1 MSELQKEKRG
11 YEFFTIPRLNI
22 DACKEYTDIGA
33 MGFMM
38 VSWLSEFYE
47 PVRLALSD
55 GSDPLAVSKHR
66 TYSYEGRI
74 YLQISSSLAINQFS
88 AFGLDTPYKVHYLL
102 DKLAN
107 PSCGKPLIKIHLF
120 GDKVARCSLR
130 AIYPTEHLT
139 RLVVN
144 NTHIE
149 KNEQYDN
156 DEEPPTPPEPEE
168 EYAPSKEFL
177 QFVEDTKDIPAL
189 AKCNVKKLR
198 GDGYTKDAMNADKIL
213 KTFLEGSVI
222 AHYGTNFTR
231 KVTQAQLDTMTYED
245 IVKCVHNYTYA
256 QAPSFATALM
266 HFDRKYSPVINQY
279 LKEVPK
285 DKTVPSKKVDP
296 TKLPA
301 ELRIFY
307 GGTYSEGTRIG
318 INDRIMNKAGQEKFY
333 THFKPYDERFFNLYG
348 KFAEYID
355 DMGEALK
362 KINTKRVTPL
372 TLLNSYV
379 KMLKS
384 QTDPYVETTL
394 ENDLEYMA
402 MGNSKNDNFKRFAI
416 YACMQEGI
424 YISFNE
430 GLNSWLRKQM
440 RGKEVA
446 SMGDVIKA
454 SMSVRDLEY

>member
-1 MSELQKEKRG
+1 MSEIEKKKG
-11 YEFFTIPRLNI
+11 YGFFTISRLNI
-22 DACKEYTDIGA
+22 DACADYTDIGA
-33 MGFMM
+33 MGFM
-38 VSWLSEFYE
+38 VASWLAAFYA
-47 PVRLALSD
+47 PVGLALAD
-55 GSDPLAVSKHR
+55 GTDPLAVSKHR
-66 TYSYEGRI
+66 TYAYEGKI
-74 YLQISSSLAINQFS
+74 YLQISTSLVIDQFRV
-88 AFGLDTPYKVHYLL
+88 FGLDTEYKVHSIL

-107 PSCGKPLIKIHLF
+107 PTCGKPLIKIHLF

-130 AIYPTEHLT
+130 AMCPTEHLT

-149 KNEQYDN
+149 KNEQYNN
-156 DEEPPTPPEPEE
+156 DEEPPTTPEPEE
-168 EYAPSKEFL
+168 YTPSKEFL

-222 AHYGTNFTR
+222 AHYGANFTR

-245 IVKCVHNYTYA
+245 IVKCVHSYTYA
-256 QAPSFATALM
+256 QSPTFATALM
-266 HFDRKYSPVINQY
+266 HFNRKYSPVINQF
-279 LKEVPK
+279 LEEVPK
-285 DKTVPSKKVDP
+285 DKTIPSKKVDA

-318 INDRIMNKAGQEKFY
+318 INDRIMNRAGQEKFY

-348 KFAEYID
+348 RFAEYMD
-355 DMGEALK
+355 DMGEALH

-379 KMLKS
+379 RMLKS

-394 ENDLEYMA
+394 ENDLEYMT
-402 MGNSKNDNFKRFAI
+402 MGNSKNDNFKRFVV
-416 YACMQEGI
+416 YACMQDGI
-424 YISFNE
+424 FISVNE